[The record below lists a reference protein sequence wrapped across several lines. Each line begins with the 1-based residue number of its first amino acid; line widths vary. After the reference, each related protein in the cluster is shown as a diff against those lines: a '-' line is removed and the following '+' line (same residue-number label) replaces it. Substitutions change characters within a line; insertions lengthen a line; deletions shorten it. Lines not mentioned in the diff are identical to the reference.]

1 MAKAHNNAVDKK
13 TIAIFSKNVF
23 YARYASAWLNL
34 HGYNVKMLDMINDD
48 LREQYKALIVLF
60 LDQAP
65 TLKSHRVGH
74 RN

>member
-1 MAKAHNNAVDKK
+1 LAKAHNNAVDKK

-48 LREQYKALIVLF
+48 LREQYKVLETQLWDDHEF
-60 LDQAP
+60 KEWLN
-65 TLKSHRVGH
+65 G
-74 RN
+74 

>member
-1 MAKAHNNAVDKK
+1 VDKK

-48 LREQYKALIVLF
+48 LREQYKVLETQLWDDHEF
-60 LDQAP
+60 KEWLN
-65 TLKSHRVGH
+65 G
-74 RN
+74 